1 MKKNLFILLAV
12 VCVPA
17 FAITCNAGAK
27 KTTRPAMPAKK
38 TVVQKNVGQEVMHP
52 VKAVVSQLGNMATEA
67 IFNPTKVTLYQ
78 LAGRD
83 TVKKDEVEVEPHFV
97 RERVVGTLSKDY
109 IKLVQYLLVNDT
121 ANYAVDTVKV
131 RSPYMPQIE
140 MEFANKKGSVSV
152 LVSTSDFTWTLISDG
167 KKQFNYNYAE
177 KSAINRL
184 FSNLLK
190 QD

>member
-12 VCVPA
+12 VCVTA

-83 TVKKDEVEVEPHFV
+83 TVKKDEVEVELRDGYLTISANKSV
-97 RERVVGTLSKDY
+97 DQDKKNAEGKYIRRERYSGSMSRSFYIGENVPEDQIKASFADGILTLTVPKEESK
-109 IKLVQYLLVNDT
+109 KVEERHLVQ
-121 ANYAVDTVKV
+121 
-131 RSPYMPQIE
+131 IE
-140 MEFANKKGSVSV
+140 G
-152 LVSTSDFTWTLISDG
+152 
-167 KKQFNYNYAE
+167 
-177 KSAINRL
+177 
-184 FSNLLK
+184 
-190 QD
+190 